1 MEQQTNIEM
10 DRSLFTKIPVWRKF
24 TWGLGDTANNMSW
37 SFVTSYLTIF
47 YTDVFLI
54 PAAAVSVLFLVSRFW
69 DAINDPIVGMT
80 ADNTKS
86 RWGRYRPWV
95 FIGTVPLA
103 ILTILT
109 FTAHPAWSLGGKL
122 VYAYITY
129 GLLVLAYTCVNLTY
143 GSLNSVVTQ
152 DPAERGSLASWR
164 LGLSNVGSIIVT
176 LGVTR
181 LMSFLSNGDSALGY
195 TRVAIFFVCIMVPL
209 HWLCVGTNKEVIMP
223 PKENKLPL
231 FQLIKSTFKNKPFL
245 IAMVGMAVMGFGSY
259 GRGAFYAYYFT
270 YVLGDMGKMFT
281 FVLFLMFP
289 MFFGSMT
296 GSWVSDRFKS
306 KGKTIILSS
315 LLSGIFL
322 IIQYVWFVL
331 AGLFNYP
338 AFYFLT
344 ACGGLVSGWFWSM
357 IYGVIPDTVEYG
369 QLITNTR
376 NDGFISAYGSFWNKV
391 GMALGTAGG
400 TAMLAILNYV
410 PNAAE
415 QTSTVIGGINFMMFL
430 MPAVLYFVIA
440 ILFKFYPLDYKA
452 FEEVVKQLQEKNK
465 NQNAYI
471 FLLYGGCI

>member
-1 MEQQTNIEM
+1 MEQQISTGM
-10 DRSLFTKIPVWRKF
+10 DRSLFTKVPVWRKL

-37 SFVTSYLTIF
+37 SFVTSYLAIF

-54 PAAAVSVLFLVSRFW
+54 PASAVSLLFLISRIW
-69 DAINDPIVGMT
+69 DAVNDPIVGAM

-95 FIGTVPLA
+95 IFGTIPLA

-164 LGLSNVGSIIVT
+164 LGLAVVGAIIVT

-181 LMSFLSNGDSALGY
+181 LMSFLSNGDPALGY
-195 TRVAIFFVCIMVPL
+195 MRVAIFFSCIMVPL
-209 HWLCVGTNKEVIMP
+209 HWLCVGTNKEVITP
-223 PKENKLPL
+223 PKENKLPI

-245 IAMVGMAVMGFGSY
+245 IAMGGMAIQGFSGY
-259 GRGAFYAYYFT
+259 GRSAFYAYYFT
-270 YVLGDMGKMFT
+270 YVIGDMGKMLT
-281 FVLFLMFP
+281 FILFMMIP
-289 MFFGSMT
+289 MCFGSMT

-306 KGKTIILSS
+306 KGKTIILASV
-315 LLSGIFL
+315 LSGVFL
-322 IIQYVWFVL
+322 TLQYVVFVV

-344 ACGGLVSGWFWSM
+344 ACSGLVSGWFMSM

-376 NDGFISAYGSFWNKV
+376 NDGFISAYASFWNKV

-410 PNAAE
+410 PNSAE

-430 MPAVLYFVIA
+430 MPALFYFAIA
-440 ILFKFYPLDYKA
+440 ILFKFYTLDYKN
-452 FEEVVKQLQEKNK
+452 FEEVVRQLQEKIR
-465 NQNAYI
+465 NQNA
-471 FLLYGGCI
+471 

>member
-1 MEQQTNIEM
+1 VEQQTNLEM
-10 DRSLFTKIPVWRKF
+10 DRSLFTKIPVWRKL

-37 SFVTSYLTIF
+37 TFVTSYLAIF

-54 PAAAVSVLFLVSRFW
+54 PAAAVSLLFLISRFW
-69 DAINDPIVGMT
+69 DAVNDPIVGMM

-95 FIGTVPLA
+95 IFGTVPLA
-103 ILTILT
+103 VLTILT
-109 FTAHPAWSLGGKL
+109 FTAHPGWPLGGKL

-164 LGLSNVGSIIVT
+164 LGLAVVGGIIVT

-181 LMSFLSNGDSALGY
+181 LMSSLSDGDPTLGY
-195 TRVAIFFVCIMVPL
+195 MRVAIFFTCIMVPL
-209 HWLCVGTNKEVIMP
+209 HWLCAGTNKEVIMP

-245 IAMVGMAVMGFGSY
+245 IAMAGMAVMGFGNY
-259 GRGAFYAYYFT
+259 GRSAFYAYYFT
-270 YVLGDMGKMFT
+270 YVLGDMGKMLT
-281 FVLFLMFP
+281 FILFAMFP

-296 GSWVSDRFKS
+296 GAWVSDRFKS

-315 LLSGIFL
+315 LLSGILL
-322 IIQYVWFVL
+322 IVQYVLFAL

-338 AFYFLT
+338 LFYFFT

-415 QTSTVIGGINFMMFL
+415 QSPTVIGGINFMMFL
-430 MPAVLYFVIA
+430 MPAILYFVIA

-452 FEEVVKQLQEKNK
+452 FEEVVKQLQDRNNK
-465 NQNAYI
+465 QTV
-471 FLLYGGCI
+471 